1 MKQLAVRFSETQ
13 DLKISDLSEVIDT
26 KYSNVARAAMKLGL
40 EQITALAAVDLE
52 KARDLVL
59 IADAR
64 AK

>member
-1 MKQLAVRFSETQ
+1 MKQLAVRFSDAQ
-13 DLKISDLSEVIDT
+13 DLKISDLSEVVNT

-40 EQITALAAVDLE
+40 EQITTLAAVDLE